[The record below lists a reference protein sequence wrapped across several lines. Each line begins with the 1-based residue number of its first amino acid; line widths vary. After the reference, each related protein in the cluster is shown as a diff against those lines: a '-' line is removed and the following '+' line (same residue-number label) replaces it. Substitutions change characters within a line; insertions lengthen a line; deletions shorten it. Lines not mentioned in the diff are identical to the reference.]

1 MVGVMNE
8 KEVAVGDR
16 VQVGEDR
23 GTVLY
28 IGPVPPTKG
37 TWLGIDWDDPLRGKH
52 DGIYDGTRY
61 FQARYE
67 TSGSLVRLEK
77 VQHGQSIINAV
88 QERYGGSG
96 QIMDSKELEEIQ
108 RAINAPLFMMVGFE
122 KVSEMQS
129 SFDTLTVVGLREH
142 RISNAGDPG
151 QLEKMCSNIVDL
163 DLSRNLLKSWLNVYD
178 ITSQLPKLKFLD
190 VSENRL
196 NYKDCNPSDLKDG
209 FKNLEFLVLSKVE
222 YSWEDILN
230 CAVMWPNIE
239 RFQISFNKITSI
251 STPPPGILHNLKILN
266 IEGNNVSHWS
276 EIEKLG
282 TLPRLE
288 ILNVSNTG
296 LTHISLPTPNRLFA
310 SLKYILI
317 SGNFINNWESISEL
331 DKLPQLEELRLRDN
345 PILDGISR
353 ETVRQIIIARI
364 AKLKHLNSQEI
375 TDEERR
381 GAEIDYLKHNG
392 RMWLE
397 TAVDPKGRRVF
408 NTQHPRYSA
417 LVQKY
422 GEMEESELTNEKA
435 ALKANLVRIRI
446 EGKDDVAI
454 EKQLPLEMSI
464 RAFVFLAQ
472 RLFHTGS
479 AKLLL
484 TLISSKNPLLKIQLD
499 NMMKTL
505 SYYCVEEG
513 DIVKVEW

>member
-1 MVGVMNE
+1 MVGVMT
-8 KEVAVGDR
+8 KMEVAVGDR

-28 IGPVPPTKG
+28 VGPVPPTKG

-52 DGIYDGTRY
+52 NGVYDGTRY

-77 VQHGQSIINAV
+77 VQSEQSIISAI
-88 QERYGGSG
+88 QERYGGTG

-108 RAINAPLFMMVGFE
+108 RAINAPLFMMVGFD

-129 SFDTLTVVGLREH
+129 SFDTLSVVGLREH

-151 QLEKMCSNIVDL
+151 QLEKMCSNIVEL
-163 DLSRNLLKSWLNVYD
+163 DLSKNLFKSWLNVYD
-178 ITSQLPKLKFLD
+178 ITLQLPKLKFLD
-190 VSENRL
+190 LSENRL
-196 NYKDCNPSDLKDG
+196 TYKDCNPTDLKDG
-209 FKNLEFLVLSKVE
+209 FSNLEFLVLSKVE

-239 RFQISFNKITSI
+239 RFQISFNKITSLSI
-251 STPPPGILHNLKILN
+251 PPSGILQNLKILN
-266 IEGNNVSHWS
+266 IEGNNISHWS

-288 ILNVSNTG
+288 ILNASNTG
-296 LTHISLPTPNRLFA
+296 ITHISLATPNTLFA

-331 DKLPQLEELRLRDN
+331 DKLPQLEELRLRNN
-345 PILDGISR
+345 PVLDGISR

-364 AKLKHLNSQEI
+364 AKLKHLNSQEVS
-375 TDEERR
+375 DEERR

-397 TAVDPKGRRVF
+397 TAIDPKGRRVF
-408 NTQHPRYSA
+408 NTLHPRYRA

-422 GEMEESELTNEKA
+422 GEMEESELTNEKV

-446 EGKDDVAI
+446 ESKDKAVI
-454 EKQLPLEMSI
+454 EKQVPVEMSI

-472 RLFHTGS
+472 RLFHIAS

-484 TLISSKNPLLKIQLD
+484 TLISSKNPLLKIELD

-505 SYYCVEEG
+505 SYYCVEDG
-513 DIVKVEW
+513 DTVKVDW